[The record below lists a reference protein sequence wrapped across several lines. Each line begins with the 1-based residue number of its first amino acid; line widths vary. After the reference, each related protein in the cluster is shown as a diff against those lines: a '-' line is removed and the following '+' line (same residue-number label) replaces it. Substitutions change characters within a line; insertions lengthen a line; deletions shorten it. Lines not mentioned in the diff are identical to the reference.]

1 MKKIPADLLNETDMA
16 ASIPVKKVGPESSNV
31 YDAVCG
37 IRGAQ
42 QLKRKADQPW
52 KKLRDILD
60 RAVESGDF
68 SAFDDFAKAWE
79 KMDVEAFLLG
89 EHWVAFPSS
98 KPREP
103 VTRNIVSAVSVLQF
117 FNGRAPTRG
126 EILDKLGELGCAI
139 DEAQLS
145 RQLKKMGWQNLIPK
159 AGDLA
164 P

>member
-1 MKKIPADLLNETDMA
+1 MKKIPADLLNEADMA
-16 ASIPVKKVGPESSNV
+16 ASIPVKKVGAETSNV

-37 IRGAQ
+37 IRAAR
-42 QLKRKADQPW
+42 QLKKKAGQPW
-52 KKLRDILD
+52 KQLRDILD
-60 RAVESGDF
+60 SAVESGNF

-79 KMDVEAFLLG
+79 RMDVSAFSLG
-89 EHWVAFPSS
+89 KHFVGFPSS

-103 VTRNIVSAVSVLQF
+103 VTRNIVSAVRGLQF
-117 FNGRAPTRG
+117 VNGRAPTRG
-126 EILDKLGELGCAI
+126 EILDKLAELGCAI

-145 RQLKKMGWQNLIPK
+145 RQLKKMRWQNLIPK